1 MIKHNKPTIGS
12 EEKKAIDRVI
22 RSRFLSSDIEVKKF
36 ENEMSNYLKL
46 GDDNAVA
53 LSNGT
58 SALFIL
64 VNLLNKKK
72 GCNNTFI
79 LMLITFTCYKIK
91 WFKCKNL
98 RC

>member
-1 MIKHNKPTIGS
+1 MIKHNKPTIGP
-12 EEKKAIDRVI
+12 KKKQLMSYS
-22 RSRFLSSDIEVKKF
+22 SRFLSSDIEVKKF

-64 VNLLNKKK
+64 VNLLNKE
-72 GCNNTFI
+72 
-79 LMLITFTCYKIK
+79 M
-91 WFKCKNL
+91 
-98 RC
+98 